1 MLSRTQKDNIIKF
14 NKLSRFVVNIA
25 IFLENVRN
33 LF

>member
-25 IFLENVRN
+25 ISLENVRN